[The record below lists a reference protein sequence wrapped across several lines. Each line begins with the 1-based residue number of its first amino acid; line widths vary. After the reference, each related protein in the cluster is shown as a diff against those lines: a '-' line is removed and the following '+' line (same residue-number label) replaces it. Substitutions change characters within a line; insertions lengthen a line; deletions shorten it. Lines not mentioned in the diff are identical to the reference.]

1 MEFFLNKLTDIIIIL
16 NDHGKIRFANKAF
29 ISSIYKDNEEIDLD
43 EVNEIVKLNDD
54 KVTVYHMNEISKE
67 GVYEVSNINFGE
79 ENLKVLIIKW
89 KKTIKEEIHVEML
102 LNLLNQM
109 EYMISVRDLENNY
122 VYVNKTCIDY
132 FAENKDIANEI
143 LKNQLLDPRVQ
154 ENSFKND
161 DYVLSTKKKCIY
173 EVSFE
178 MEGVVYYYEV
188 CKYPIFDELGQVKH
202 IGSVLKNISLNKN
215 MQYKI
220 LDNLKFIDENIENGE
235 IIINNVNESIFQN
248 FRNMFSKFLNTKFF
262 NIWIYDEVEKCLY
275 PKFPVQI
282 TDNNDNEKAGYTGYF
297 VSEADLEGFVNGTH
311 KRIIEGSHVAKDD
324 TEQRKPLYVVNY
336 PIIDQKE
343 FKGIITLGYETYLFN
358 EVVDSDIIRSIC
370 NQICFIIKYIQ
381 MSRKIADE
389 LKYRDDLGKDL
400 EAFLEI
406 SADFVLKAD
415 ASGIKDVSKRCSE
428 ILGWTKEEFMN
439 LYPNELVHP
448 DDLNKTLELM
458 EKQLESTE
466 VLQWENRV
474 KCSGEGAKWI
484 SWRSQNLI
492 DSKGNIFICGKDIT
506 CEKIIKDTEKEMEKV
521 KHLEEVRNE
530 FFANISHEFKTPI
543 NMIMTTSQLIE
554 KQLDRYNIS
563 RSVKSDINRHLNV
576 YKQNGYR
583 LIRLVN
589 NLIDITKIDSGFYNI
604 KPINANIISI
614 VEDIVLSVVDYCKG
628 NNIELIFDTEVEEEV
643 IACDPDQIE
652 RIILNLLSNA
662 IKYTPE
668 NGDIRVDINLENK
681 YVVIQIKDTGS
692 GIPKEKLDVIFE
704 RFIQCE
710 DTLTRRCE
718 GSGIG
723 LSLVKGLV
731 DMHGGNI
738 KVESIIGAGSTFE
751 VRLPRKQLDL
761 TDSMLE
767 NYEIKQSKI
776 EKCSIEFADIYNL

>member
-1 MEFFLNKLTDIIIIL
+1 MKFFLDKLSDCIVLLNEENKIS
-16 NDHGKIRFANKAF
+16 FANKAF
-29 ISSIYKDNEEIDLD
+29 INSIYCEKEIKLEQINDIIKL
-43 EVNEIVKLNDD
+43 ENNKVMVYCENEIL
-54 KVTVYHMNEISKE
+54 KE
-67 GVYEVSNINFGE
+67 GIGEVSDINCDGD
-79 ENLKVLIIKW
+79 NLKVVIIKW
-89 KKTIKEEIHVEML
+89 EKTINEEVEVEML
-102 LNLLNQM
+102 LNLLDQM

-122 VYVNKTCIDY
+122 VYANKACIDY

-143 LKNQLLDPRVQ
+143 LKKQLLDPKMKG
-154 ENSFKND
+154 NSFKND
-161 DYVLSTKKKCIY
+161 DYVLFTKKKFIY

-178 MEGVVYYYEV
+178 MEGVMYYYEV
-188 CKYPIFDELGQVKH
+188 CKYPILDKLGQVKY

-220 LDNLKFIDENIENGE
+220 FDNLKLVDENKENGE
-235 IIINNVNESIFQN
+235 LRINDVNESIFQN
-248 FRNMFSKFLNTKFF
+248 FRNIFSKFLNTKFF
-262 NIWIYDEVEKCLY
+262 NIWIYDEEEKYLY
-275 PKFPVQI
+275 PKFPVQT
-282 TDNNDNEKAGYTGYF
+282 TDKNVDENAGYF
-297 VSEADLEGFVNGTH
+297 VSEEDLGNFVNGTH
-311 KRIIEGSHVAKDD
+311 KRIIEGSYVAKDD
-324 TEQRKPLYVVNY
+324 TEQRKPFYVVNY

-343 FKGIITLGYETYLFN
+343 FKGLITLGYETYPFN
-358 EVVDSDIIRSIC
+358 EGVDNDIIRSIC

-381 MSRKIADE
+381 MSKKISNE
-389 LKYRDDLGKDL
+389 LKYRDELGKEL

-458 EKQLESTE
+458 KNQLESTE

-474 KCSGEGAKWI
+474 KCSGEGARWI

-521 KHLEEVRNE
+521 KHLEEVRCE

-554 KQLDRYNIS
+554 KQLNTYNIS
-563 RSVKSDINRHLNV
+563 KSVKSDINRHLNV
-576 YKQNGYR
+576 YRQNGYR
-583 LIRLVN
+583 LLRLVN

-604 KPINANIISI
+604 KPINANIIGI
-614 VEDIVLSVVDYCKG
+614 AEDIVLSVVDYCKG
-628 NNIELIFDTEVEEEV
+628 KNIELIFDTEVEEEV

-668 NGDIRVDINLENK
+668 NGDIRVDINLETK
-681 YVVIQIKDTGS
+681 YVVILVKDSGS
-692 GIPKEKLDVIFE
+692 GIPNEKLDVIFE
-704 RFIQCE
+704 RFAQCE

-738 KVESIIGAGSTFE
+738 KVESITGVGSTFE

-761 TDSMLE
+761 TNSGIE
-767 NYEIKQSKI
+767 NHEIKQSKI
-776 EKCSIEFADIYNL
+776 EKCSIEFADIYKL

>member
-1 MEFFLNKLTDIIIIL
+1 MEFFLNKLTDSIIIL
-16 NDHGKIRFANKAF
+16 NDQGKIKFVNKAF
-29 ISSIYKDNEEIDLD
+29 ISSIGTYNENINWD
-43 EVNEIVKLNDD
+43 EVNEIVKLHDD
-54 KVTVYHMNEISKE
+54 KVTVYHMNEIAKE
-67 GVYEVSNINFGE
+67 GVYEVSNINFGGE
-79 ENLKVLIIKW
+79 SLKILIIKW
-89 KKTIKEEIHVEML
+89 EKTAKEKVDMEML
-102 LNLLNQM
+102 HNLLNQM
-109 EYMISVRDLENNY
+109 DQMIFIRDLDNNY
-122 VYVNKTCIDY
+122 VYFNKTCVDH
-132 FAENKDIANEI
+132 FTTNGEIAKKI
-143 LKNQLLDPRVQ
+143 FKRQSLDPNME

-161 DYVLSTKKKCIY
+161 DYVLLTKRKY
-173 EVSFE
+173 EYEISFE
-178 MEGVVYYYEV
+178 IEEVMYYYEV
-188 CKYPIFDELGQVKH
+188 CKYPILDELGQVKY

-215 MQYKI
+215 VQYKI
-220 LDNLKFIDENIENGE
+220 LDNLKLVDENKERDE
-235 IIINNVNESIFQN
+235 LKINDSDKFIFQN
-248 FRNMFSKFLNTKFF
+248 FRDIFNKFLDTNFF
-262 NIWIYDEVEKCLY
+262 NIWIYDEVEKYLA
-275 PKFPVQI
+275 PKFPVQLN
-282 TDNNDNEKAGYTGYF
+282 TKNSNEKEGYF
-297 VSEADLEGFVNGTH
+297 VIDEDIKAYIDGTYKKVSEVKCET
-311 KRIIEGSHVAKDD
+311 KDA
-324 TEQRKPLYVVNY
+324 TQEKKTIYIVSY
-336 PIIDQKE
+336 PIINKNE
-343 FKGIITLGYETYLFN
+343 FKGIITLGYDTYPFN
-358 EVVDSDIIRSIC
+358 EVVDSDIIRTIC
-370 NQICFIIKYIQ
+370 NQLCFIIKYTE
-381 MSRKIADE
+381 MSKRINNE
-389 LKYRDDLGKDL
+389 LKYRMNLEKEL

-458 EKQLESTE
+458 ERQLESTE